1 MHLKVDSFPIRR
13 LLLKTV
19 AERSFC
25 AIELRCGLSLRVP
38 RELGPPFRF
47 FPFPRGRALPK
58 ILYLFRLALLVL
70 DLLLAQVLLQLV
82 VQLVEEF
89 AGRDRL
95 ELQFDLG
102 HTRFLL

>member
-19 AERSFC
+19 AERSLG
-25 AIELRCGLSLRVP
+25 AIELGRGRSLGVP
-38 RELGPPFRF
+38 RGLGPPFPF
-47 FPFPRGRALPK
+47 FAFRGGRVLPK

-70 DLLLAQVLLQLV
+70 DLLLTQVLLQLV

-95 ELQFDLG
+95 ELQFDLW